1 MIVMIMLLV
10 CGDISFNLKDICSMS
25 VLIIMRIVGLF
36 GIDDKYDNH
45 DERKKRL
52 ENTSIHKTS
61 KGDPDYGER

>member
-1 MIVMIMLLV
+1 
-10 CGDISFNLKDICSMS
+10 MS
-25 VLIIMRIVGLF
+25 VSTIMRIVGLL

-45 DERKKRL
+45 DEGKKGL